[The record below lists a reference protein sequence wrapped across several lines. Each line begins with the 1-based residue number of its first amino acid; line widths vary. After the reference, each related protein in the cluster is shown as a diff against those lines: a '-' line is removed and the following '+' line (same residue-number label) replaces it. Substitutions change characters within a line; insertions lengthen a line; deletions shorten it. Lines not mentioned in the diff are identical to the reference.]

1 MKLAQPQ
8 EVMFESRCEDTEGWE
23 DCSRA
28 EETDSPNESLGQEG
42 MGLIQ
47 EQASVAGVQSGWS
60 GVMLRPES
68 RENYV

>member
-8 EVMFESRCEDTEGWE
+8 KVMFEQRCEDTEGWE

-47 EQASVAGVQSGWS
+47 EQDEGECGWS
-60 GVMLRPES
+60 TEWVEWS
-68 RENYV
+68 YAEARE